1 MSNNPYHA
9 EMAFLIRE
17 EKEIEA
23 KLIELRKEFGTWKER
38 IELAHKVGRHE
49 LAAQA
54 EQRVAELR
62 REAHQLR
69 DDLRLL
75 VEKKRMLRHES
86 RRPTGQEVDRAQA
99 LLDAFRDSG
108 LVDPDEAS
116 LERQFDELKKQQPLD
131 LDDPSDDD

>member
-38 IELAHKVGRHE
+38 IELARKVGRVE
-49 LAAQA
+49 LASQA
-54 EQRVAELR
+54 EARVDELR
-62 REAHQLR
+62 ARGLELR
-69 DDLRLL
+69 DELRL
-75 VEKKRMLRHES
+75 VTEKKRMLRYES
-86 RRPTGQEVDRAQA
+86 RRPTGHEVERAEA
-99 LLDAFRDSG
+99 LLDAFRESG

-116 LERQFDELKKQQPLD
+116 LEREFDELRKQEPLD
-131 LDDPSDDD
+131 DSDHN